1 MNHSFQLESYLKERC
16 QLVEQAMPAFL
27 KVEGVPHRLQEA
39 MEYSLY
45 AGGKRLR
52 PILLLAALE
61 AFGGTFEQGLPA
73 ACALEMIHTYSLIH
87 DDLPAMDN
95 DDFRRGKPTNHKQF
109 DEATAI
115 LAGDGLLTHAF
126 YVLYSLVDNG
136 ISATSAMRLVKE
148 LAFYAGPR
156 GMVGGQMA
164 DLLGE
169 NRQIELRELQF
180 IHEHKTAD
188 LLMYSVRAGAI
199 LGGAT
204 EEQIQLMTTFGRNIG
219 LAFQIQDDI
228 LDIYGEEEK
237 IGKPVGS
244 DVNNQKSTY
253 PSLIGLEN
261 SQRELKLLI
270 DEAKQALKQAGIKD
284 QVLAGIADYIV
295 SRDR

>member
-16 QLVEQAMPAFL
+16 KLVEQAMPAFL
-27 KVEGVPHRLQEA
+27 KVEGIPQRLQDA

-136 ISATSAMRLVKE
+136 ISAASAMRLVKE

-169 NRQIELRELQF
+169 NRQIEVRELQF

-261 SQRELKLLI
+261 CQRELKLLI
-270 DEAKQALKQAGIKD
+270 DEAKQVLKQAGIKD

>member
-16 QLVEQAMPAFL
+16 KLVEQAMPAFL
-27 KVEGVPHRLQEA
+27 KVEGIPQRLQDA

-169 NRQIELRELQF
+169 NRQIEVRELQF

>member
-1 MNHSFQLESYLKERC
+1 VNHSFQLKTYLNERC
-16 QLVEQAMPAFL
+16 QFVEQAMPAFL
-27 KVEGVPHRLQEA
+27 KVSGIPDRLLEA

-61 AFGGTFEQGLPA
+61 AFGGTLEQGLPA

-95 DDFRRGKPTNHKQF
+95 DDFRRGKPTNHKQY

-136 ISATSAMRLVKE
+136 VDAASAMRLVKE
-148 LAFYAGPR
+148 LAYYAGPR

-169 NRQIELRELQF
+169 NRKIELEELQF

-188 LLMYSVRAGAI
+188 LLMFSVRAGAI

-204 EEQIQLMTTFGRNIG
+204 EEQIQLVTTFGRNIG

-244 DVNNQKSTY
+244 DVTNQKSTY

-261 SQRELKLLI
+261 CQKELEHLI
-270 DEAKQALKQAGIKD
+270 DEAKQALRQADIKEEA
-284 QVLAGIADYIV
+284 LASIADYIV

>member
-1 MNHSFQLESYLKERC
+1 VNHSFQLESYLKERC
-16 QLVEQAMPAFL
+16 KLVEQAMPAFL

-204 EEQIQLMTTFGRNIG
+204 EEQIQLVTTFGRNIG

-261 SQRELKLLI
+261 CQRELRLLI
-270 DEAKQALKQAGIKD
+270 DEAKQVLKQAGIKD

>member
-1 MNHSFQLESYLKERC
+1 VNHSFQLESYLKERC
-16 QLVEQAMPAFL
+16 KLVEQAMPAFL
-27 KVEGVPHRLQEA
+27 KVEGIPHRLQEA

-61 AFGGTFEQGLPA
+61 ALGGTFEQGLPA

-169 NRQIELRELQF
+169 NRQIEFRELQF

-204 EEQIQLMTTFGRNIG
+204 EEQIQLVTTFGRNIG

-244 DVNNQKSTY
+244 DINNQKSTY

-261 SQRELKLLI
+261 CQRELKLLI

-284 QVLAGIADYIV
+284 QVLASIADYIV